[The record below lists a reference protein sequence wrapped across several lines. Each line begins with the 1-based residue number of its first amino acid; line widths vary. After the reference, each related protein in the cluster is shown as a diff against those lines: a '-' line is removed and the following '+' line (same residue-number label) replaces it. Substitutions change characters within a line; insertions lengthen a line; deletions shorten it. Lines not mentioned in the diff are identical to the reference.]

1 MNEELKANI
10 GKSSTWMR
18 GFYMLAFAV
27 IYSITKFV
35 LAGVIVFNFGFSLFG
50 GKPNEALTDF
60 GQQLTNYV
68 YNILRFLTFNSEYK
82 PFPFDNWDEQ
92 DHESNK
98 PESLPNN

>member
-1 MNEELKANI
+1 MFLFGI
-10 GKSSTWMR
+10 
-18 GFYMLAFAV
+18 

-35 LAGVIVFNFGFSLFG
+35 LAGVVLFNFGFSLFS

-60 GQQLTNYV
+60 GQQLSDYI

-92 DHESNK
+92 HEDFK
-98 PESLPNN
+98 KQETLPNN